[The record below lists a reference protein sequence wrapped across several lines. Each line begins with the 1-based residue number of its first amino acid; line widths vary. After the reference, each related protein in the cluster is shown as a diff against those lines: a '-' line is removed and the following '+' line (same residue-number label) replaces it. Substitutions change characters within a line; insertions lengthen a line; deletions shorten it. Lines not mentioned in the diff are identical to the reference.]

1 MMINTNT
8 LLMIIPLL
16 LIWLI
21 LIIINL
27 INISKKEKTK
37 YLTKPIWI
45 AIILVFSYIGNIA
58 YLLLES
64 DKNDSD

>member
-1 MMINTNT
+1 
-8 LLMIIPLL
+8 MIIPLL